1 MHAHDDFPAYRGQ
14 MEYVCQQCGARY
26 SGRELHYTCPECKG
40 VFLLEDLCFEELMAA
55 DGPAWRKT
63 FDSRAMSKHPALRGI
78 FRFYE
83 LISPILEPDDIVWL
97 GEGNT
102 PIVRANPSL
111 ESMTGQALAF
121 KNEGQNP
128 SASFKDRGMAC
139 ALSAIKAMSRMHGWS
154 QVLTVCA
161 STGDTSA
168 AAAMYAAYVG
178 PPVTAVVLLPQ
189 GRVTPQQLGQPLGS
203 GAMVLE
209 FPGVFDDC
217 MKVVEYLADNYRI
230 ALLNS
235 KNSWRILGQESYA
248 FEVAQW
254 YDWDVSG
261 RAMFVPIGNAGNISA
276 IMAGFLKL
284 QRLGIIDQLP
294 RIFGVQSRH
303 ADPVFR
309 YYSQPEG
316 MRSYTPVSVAPS
328 VAQAAMIGN
337 PVSFPRVAALA
348 RTYEQVG
355 GKGSFNVVQ
364 VEEEAIMEGML
375 QANRHGHIACTQG
388 GVCLAG
394 LIRAKELGLIEQDEL
409 AVLDAT
415 AHSLKFMGF
424 QDMYFQDRIPPEYEI
439 QTKEHMRNQPLS
451 VLSHQE
457 KERMTEQDFT
467 AQAARAIVH
476 HLGL

>member
-1 MHAHDDFPAYRGQ
+1 
-14 MEYVCQQCGARY
+14 
-26 SGRELHYTCPECKG
+26 
-40 VFLLEDLCFEELMAA
+40 
-55 DGPAWRKT
+55 
-63 FDSRAMSKHPALRGI
+63 
-78 FRFYE
+78 
-83 LISPILEPDDIVWL
+83 
-97 GEGNT
+97 
-102 PIVRANPSL
+102 
-111 ESMTGQALAF
+111 
-121 KNEGQNP
+121 
-128 SASFKDRGMAC
+128 
-139 ALSAIKAMSRMHGWS
+139 
-154 QVLTVCA
+154 
-161 STGDTSA
+161 
-168 AAAMYAAYVG
+168 
-178 PPVTAVVLLPQ
+178 
-189 GRVTPQQLGQPLGS
+189 
-203 GAMVLE
+203 
-209 FPGVFDDC
+209 
-217 MKVVEYLADNYRI
+217 
-230 ALLNS
+230 
-235 KNSWRILGQESYA
+235 
-248 FEVAQW
+248 
-254 YDWDVSG
+254 G

-303 ADPVFR
+303 ADPVYR

-316 MRSYTPVSVAPS
+316 MRSYTSVSVAPS

-337 PVSFPRVAALA
+337 PVSFPRVAALV

-375 QANRHGHIACTQG
+375 LANRHGHIACTQG
-388 GVCLAG
+388 GECLAG

-424 QDMYFQDRIPPEYEI
+424 QDMYLQDRIPPEYEI
-439 QTKEHMRNQPLS
+439 QTKEHLRNQPLS

-457 KERMTEQDFT
+457 KERMTEQDFA